1 MLILLE
7 NRGFGSQNTIPPIWR
22 EKEKRT
28 CARKGTDGSTKL
40 SSKYYLSCTMPL
52 HFFFFFFLKICFC
65 FVSTKVAHCTLV
77 SSNYKF
83 HFHKIIIKKIN
94 FFFFKKSCELNEVH
108 SNNFLYINILSLKF
122 FFFLSNITNFYN

>member
-52 HFFFFFFLKICFC
+52 HIFFFFLKICFC

-77 SSNYKF
+77 SRDYKF
-83 HFHKIIIKKIN
+83 LFHKIIIKKIN
-94 FFFFKKSCELNEVH
+94 FFSFLFIFLSCELNEVH

-122 FFFLSNITNFYN
+122 NFFFI